1 MTLFASLGMYDLPEL
16 ASATNAWWTG
26 LHRHFAAQGLR
37 DLPTVLNRAG
47 DPVDRLKTEGL
58 LFAQTCGFPLT
69 HKLRDHVQLLATP
82 RYAVPGCAGA
92 TYVSWIVV
100 RQEDPAKTPADL
112 RGRRVAYNDDGS
124 QSGYNTLRAMLAPL
138 AEGGRFLGATIESG
152 AHRRSLGMV
161 KAGEADV
168 AAIDCVTFSL
178 IARAAPEEVQGIR
191 VLCASGTAP
200 GLPYVT
206 ASSTA
211 SDDVQRLQD
220 GIAAAFADPVL
231 AETRAAL
238 ALDGCEI
245 LPRAAYE
252 VIPAMESAAIAA
264 GYPRLA

>member
-1 MTLFASLGMYDLPEL
+1 M
-16 ASATNAWWTG
+16 
-26 LHRHFAAQGLR
+26 
-37 DLPTVLNRAG
+37 
-47 DPVDRLKTEGL
+47 
-58 LFAQTCGFPLT
+58 
-69 HKLRDHVQLLATP
+69 LATP
-82 RYAVPGCAGA
+82 RYAVPGCVGG

-100 RQEDPAKTPADL
+100 RQDDPAKTLTDL
-112 RGRRVAYNDDGS
+112 RDRRVAYNDDGS

-138 AEGGRFLGATIESG
+138 AESGRFLGAAIESG
-152 AHRRSLGMV
+152 AHRKSLAMV

-168 AAIDCVTFSL
+168 AAIDCVTFAL
-178 IARAAPEEVQGIR
+178 IARTAPREVQGIR
-191 VLCASGTAP
+191 VLRASGTAP

-206 ASSTA
+206 ASTTTPA
-211 SDDVQRLQD
+211 EVRRLQD
-220 GIAAAFADPVL
+220 GIAGAFADPAL